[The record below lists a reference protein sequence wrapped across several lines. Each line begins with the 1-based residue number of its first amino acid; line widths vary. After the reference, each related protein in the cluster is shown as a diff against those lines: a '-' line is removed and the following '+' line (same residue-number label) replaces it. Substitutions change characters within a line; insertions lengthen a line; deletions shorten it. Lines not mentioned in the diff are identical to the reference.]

1 METLTLQDVLNAPVE
16 VEEVVF
22 LGKQAFIRGLS
33 FDAQMHIYD
42 KFKGESEK
50 EATGDDMAYMIGC
63 VLCDE
68 NGNLL
73 FEDPNDAAG
82 PLGRLKGEDLLS
94 LFDSIQAT
102 NALDIEAATKK

>member
-33 FDAQMHIYD
+33 FDAQMNIYD
-42 KFKGESEK
+42 RFSGEGEK
-50 EATGDDMAYMIGC
+50 EANGADMAYMIGC

-68 NGNLL
+68 TGNLL
-73 FEDPNDAAG
+73 FEDPDDAAKA
-82 PLGRLKGEDLLS
+82 LGRLKAEDLLS
-94 LFDSIQAT
+94 LFDSIQAA
-102 NALDIEAATKK
+102 NALDLEAATKK